1 MRANGCDP
9 EKMPQLWARDL
20 TLRYPGASKPALAGL
35 SLEVNR
41 GEIFGL
47 LGPNGAGKSTAIG
60 VLCTLLTADTGEV
73 EIRALNLRTQKKKV
87 RSLIGLV
94 PQDIALYPSLTIR
107 ENLSYFGTLH
117 GLKGESLRQRVDE
130 CLALTGLEQHARRRI
145 QTCSGGIKRRANLA
159 AGIVHR
165 PELLF
170 LDEPTVG
177 IDAQSRHMILCNLQ
191 ELKRSGMTMIYTT
204 HYMEEA
210 QQLCARIAIMDQ
222 GQMIAQGEPEHL
234 MAVQGCSDLQE
245 LFLHLTGRS
254 LRD

>member
-1 MRANGCDP
+1 MRADGAAP
-9 EKMPQLWARDL
+9 EKRPLLWARAL
-20 TLRYPGASKPALAGL
+20 TLRYPGAPKPALAGL
-35 SLEVNR
+35 SLEVEE

-60 VLCTLLTADTGEV
+60 VMCTLLTPDAGEV

-87 RSLIGLV
+87 RPLIGLV
-94 PQDIALYPSLTIR
+94 PQDIALYPSLTIG

-117 GLKGESLRQRVDE
+117 GLKGRSLRQRVDE
-130 CLALTGLEQHARRRI
+130 CLTLTGLEQHTWRRVH
-145 QTCSGGIKRRANLA
+145 TCSGGIKRRANLA

-177 IDAQSRHMILCNLQ
+177 IDAQSRHMILSNLQ
-191 ELKRSGMTMIYTT
+191 ELNRAGMTMLYTT

-222 GQMIAQGEPEHL
+222 GEVIAQGKPQYL
-234 MAVQGCSDLQE
+234 MAAQGCSDLQE

>member
-1 MRANGCDP
+1 MQPMLR
-9 EKMPQLWARDL
+9 ARDL

-35 SLEVNR
+35 SLSVEQ

-60 VLCTLLTADTGEV
+60 VMCTLLTADTGEV
-73 EIRALNLRTQKKKV
+73 EICALNLRTQKNKV
-87 RSLIGLV
+87 RPLIGLV
-94 PQDIALYPSLTIR
+94 PQDIALYPSLSVR
-107 ENLSYFGTLH
+107 ENLSYFGTLY
-117 GLKGESLRQRVDE
+117 GLKGNDLRQRVDE
-130 CLALTGLEQHARRRI
+130 CLVMTGLEQHAWRRV

-177 IDAQSRHMILCNLQ
+177 IDAQSRHLILSNLQ
-191 ELKRSGMTMIYTT
+191 ELQRAGMTMIYTT

-222 GQMIAQGEPEHL
+222 GQVIAQGEPEIL
-234 MAVQGCSDLQE
+234 MAAQGCSDLQE